1 MEKKSS
7 MEVREEIGENTLRH
21 VNRKTLSMN
30 SNQRMSL
37 YMGKVATDLGSSSFS
52 IVLFCLLILFM
63 GFSRQEY

>member
-21 VNRKTLSMN
+21 VNGKTLSMN

-52 IVLFCLLILFM
+52 ILSFCVLILFM